1 MSLKKAFLLAKIEY
15 IKWITDARMVMIA
28 VLLIF
33 IYTFAVKPLLTNA
46 ELMGEPLNVLEPF
59 IAVANSGTILLI
71 LPLSFMTLISDFPRI
86 DTNTVFYIYRVGR
99 KNWLLGQIMKLIL
112 MSVSFL
118 AVIFLGAVIPTFSHG
133 FWHDGWSNVVTK
145 FAVVFPEKSRNTG
158 AQLLPENLYNQLSVF
173 EATALSY
180 LFVFAYF
187 MMIGL
192 ILLAFSLVKRKTTGF
207 VFCGGIISLGT
218 ALCSIRSG
226 LMWIMPMAH
235 SVIWLHYTKYYRE
248 PVVPIWYSVVY
259 YCVFIA
265 ALILFC
271 WIAMRK
277 FSYDNMTNAAV

>member
-33 IYTFAVKPLLTNA
+33 IYTLAVKPLLTNA

-59 IAVANSGTILLI
+59 VAVANSGTILLI
-71 LPLSFMTLISDFPRI
+71 LPLSFMTLIADFPRI

-99 KNWLLGQIMKLIL
+99 KSWLLGQIMKLIL

-118 AVIFLGAVIPTFSHG
+118 AVIFLGAVIPAFSHG
-133 FWHDGWSNVVTK
+133 FWYDGWSNAVTK
-145 FAVVFPEKSRNTG
+145 FAAVFPEKSENSG
-158 AQLLPENLYNQLSVF
+158 ARLLPENLYNQLSVF
-173 EATALSY
+173 EAAARSY
-180 LFVFAYF
+180 LFVFAYL

-192 ILLAFSLVKRKTTGF
+192 ILLAFSLVKRKTAGF

-218 ALCSIRSG
+218 ALCSIRSE
-226 LMWIMPMAH
+226 LMWSMPMAH

-259 YCVFIA
+259 FCVFIV

-277 FSYDNMTNAAV
+277 FSYDNMTNVAA